1 MRKRNIITYI
11 ILFVFPLFFF
21 QCEKKG
27 LYTNSD
33 DILSYVGLDYF
44 FGPSAVTIQAGRLD
58 YRNKGTYNFG
68 TITLG
73 TSSPSVVFTIENR
86 GGDDLNLTGVPPVSV
101 GGDDAADFTVT
112 DPPITLLAPGASTT
126 FTVTFTPGMEG
137 ARDGVI
143 TILYNSG
150 KEQACSINMTGTGSA
165 TAVPDI
171 NLNFDGEDYSS
182 GSTYDFGAVVAGGS
196 SPAVTCAIQNAGAGA
211 LALTGSPTA
220 VLTGG
225 ANPAAFTVSDPG
237 VAAVAS
243 SSSAVFTVTFTP
255 PAAGDFSAVITIP
268 NDDPDNESPYTIRL
282 RGTCVP
288 PLAVSPV
295 RISSGN
301 ANAVYARA
309 ADVVT
314 LLFTAGRA
322 IQTPSVTIAGNP
334 AAVSGGPLAWRAE
347 YTVQA
352 GDPEGPVAF
361 VISGIEDLD
370 GIMAAD
376 VSATTDGSAV
386 TIDLTAPAAVIAG
399 EPTGISGDTVLN
411 VTVSG
416 ADVLYYRYKAGAA
429 AATDCATAAGYSAD
443 VPSATAITDD
453 ISGLADGAVNLCVVG
468 RDTAGNYQPYSAAT
482 AATWTKD
489 TSAPVATITGQPT
502 GVSGTTALNV
512 DVAGADIQY
521 YRYKVGETAATDCV
535 SAAGYGVAVA
545 ESANITD
552 DISALGDVSITLCV
566 VGQNSASQWQ
576 PYASATTASW
586 TKDTTAPT
594 VAIGAPSTSPISSTG
609 SSSFAVTYTGA
620 DTVNLTNANISQT
633 GTTTCGTVNVS
644 GGTTA
649 APTVTLSNCAGN
661 GTVAITVA
669 ANTASDTAGNWNLAE
684 GPSAEFTVDNINPT
698 VGLTVSPTINLLNYT
713 AYTVSGSCS
722 DNGIAV
728 TVTVGGLVSDT
739 PTCTSGAFTTISM
752 NVGSVPDGASV
763 SVTASQTDA
772 AGNSGIGSATVLK
785 DTVRPTVA
793 MGAPS
798 TTLVNAAGS
807 VTCGITYTGADTV
820 DLLPTGVTLGRTG
833 TADCAVN
840 VLNGTTATPTVSLSG
855 CTGNGT
861 VTISIDTATSYDAA
875 GNYNFAV
882 GPGTAIT
889 VDNTVP
895 SIASAVTQDSD
906 NDGRID
912 RYMITFDNNVNDSTF
927 VVGNWIVAGYTVV
940 SMTSGAVN
948 DNVIYLNVTEMTFPD
963 TGAMPDLTTVVA
975 GAVRDLAG
983 NNLALVGTST
993 VTEADGALP
1002 RIESVVGAVNSD
1014 RVSVTFT
1021 EPVDSSPALGC
1032 SGNVSS
1038 LNYVNNAGGGATT
1051 ISAWQ
1056 DASACDDSTVVVRTN
1071 LPVAG
1076 ADIDAD
1082 GIATAALV
1090 VYDNGGNAA
1099 DVATYTMRGMMESV
1113 NFRFDTTSNGANVA
1127 GSVSDFPVL
1136 LRITNT
1142 ELIDK
1147 MRSDCGDILF
1157 VDRVSDGGEVLPFEV
1172 ERCDTTNHLVDVW
1185 VLVPTV
1191 SGNDNTDYITMYFNE
1206 KTDGTV
1212 PGRQEPGRVFSTA
1225 NGFIGVWHLG
1235 ESSGTIA
1242 YDSTDNKNNGNTN
1255 TTTINY
1261 TGNIALARTFNGSN
1275 YVLVPD
1281 DDSLDAMGPGGV
1293 SVSAWVKDSTG
1304 TGDYSRV
1311 VSKKSYSPPEDAG
1324 YELFYQGSS
1333 NNIWMYSFDTTY
1345 ISGNAAADIDTNWHY
1360 IAGHVYDT
1368 QLSGDTYIFFDGAD
1382 VTGTRQGS
1390 TQTYIAG
1397 TEPLYFGTTS
1407 GSFHTYYFT
1416 GSMDEVRIEN
1426 VYRGSDWIKLCYENQ
1441 RIDQTLVS
1449 SWYNNLW
1456 NYRIKIRVNGSL
1468 VTTSGIENFP
1478 VYVNLANLP
1487 SDFFTHVSDI
1497 NGGDILVTAGD
1508 GITRLPRELVSFD
1521 NGGAG
1526 QLFFRAPALS
1536 NADNTHFYIY
1546 FNSSSMQTN
1555 EPEVWSNGYAG
1566 VWHME
1571 DDSGIDATGNYSPWS
1586 LGGLQVPGT
1595 MGFALYFNGS
1605 TFFGFNV
1612 RDSTPLVS
1620 WGTGYGILAWFTPD
1634 ADSNINM
1641 SMISGN
1647 NGGNGFELMVNPWD
1661 DAFMMYNYAGGT
1673 YTNSAWADMS
1683 SGTINPGTAAIYGI
1697 LVDGNNASFRFNG
1710 SDVTSAAMI
1719 DAYNAQPEYLYFGI
1733 SGFTG
1738 PDLVG
1743 TLDEVRIMNVPHGI
1757 EWMNTETN
1765 NMRLQTSFIIP
1776 AGAIEAR

>member
-1 MRKRNIITYI
+1 MRKRNITTYI
-11 ILFVFPLFFF
+11 ILFVFSLFFF

-44 FGPSAVTIQAGRLD
+44 FGPSAINIQAGRLD

-68 TITLG
+68 TVTLG
-73 TSSPSVVFTIENR
+73 SSSPSVVFTIENR
-86 GGDDLNLTGVPPVSV
+86 GGDDLTLTGVPTVSL
-101 GGDDAADFTVT
+101 GGDDAADFTVV
-112 DPPITLLAPGASTT
+112 DPPVTLLAPGASTS
-126 FTVTFTPGMEG
+126 FTVTFTPGAEG
-137 ARDGVI
+137 TRDGVI
-143 TILYNSG
+143 TILYYSG
-150 KEQACSINMTGTGSA
+150 KEQTCGINMTGTGSA

-182 GSTYDFGAVVAGGS
+182 GSTYYFGPVVAGGS

-243 SSSAVFTVTFTP
+243 SSSAIFTVTFTP

-282 RGTCVP
+282 SGTCVP

-376 VSATTDGSAV
+376 VSATTDGSVV

-586 TKDTTAPT
+586 TKDATAPT

-698 VGLTVSPTINLLNYT
+698 VGLTVSPTINLSNYT

-739 PTCTSGAFTTISM
+739 PTCTSGAFTTAPM

-861 VTISIDTATSYDAA
+861 VTISIDTATSYDDA

-895 SIASAVTQDSD
+895 SIAGAVTQDSD

-1014 RVSVTFT
+1014 RVMVTFT

-1051 ISAWQ
+1051 IIAWQ

-1082 GIATAALV
+1082 GIATSALV

-1099 DVATYTMRGMMESV
+1099 DVVTYSMRGMMESLD
-1113 NFRFDTTSNGANVA
+1113 FRFDTTSNGANVA

-1147 MRSDCGDILF
+1147 MRLDCGDILF

-1191 SGNDNTDYITMYFNE
+1191 SGNDNTDYITMFFNE

-1212 PGRQEPGRVFSTA
+1212 PGRQEPGRVFSTT

-1242 YDSTDNKNNGNTN
+1242 YDSTDNKNNGDTN

-1281 DDSLDAMGPGGV
+1281 DDALDAMGPGGV

-1304 TGDYSRV
+1304 TGDYSRI

-1333 NNIWMYSFDTTY
+1333 NNIWMYSFDTSY
-1345 ISGNAAADIDTNWHY
+1345 IRGTAADIDTNWHY

-1426 VYRGSDWIKLCYENQ
+1426 TWRGADWVRLCYENQ
-1441 RIDQTLVS
+1441 RVNQTLVS
-1449 SWYNNLW
+1449 SWYGDAWNN
-1456 NYRIKIRVNGSL
+1456 RVKISINESL
-1468 VTTSGIENFP
+1468 VALTGIVDFP
-1478 VYVNLANLP
+1478 VYVNLANQP
-1487 SDFFTHVSDI
+1487 AAFFSNVHYA
-1497 NGGDILVTAGD
+1497 NGDDILVTAGD
-1508 GITRLPRELVSFD
+1508 GITKVPRELVSFVN
-1521 NGGAG
+1521 NGDGTG
-1526 QLFFRAPALS
+1526 TGELYFKAPSLS
-1536 NADNTHFYIY
+1536 NTENTHFYIY
-1546 FNSSSMQTN
+1546 FNSVSTETN
-1555 EPEVWSNGYAG
+1555 DGPGVWSNGYAG

-1571 DDSGIDATGNYSPWS
+1571 TDLYTESTGH
-1586 LGGLQVPGT
+1586 LVLTT
-1595 MGFALYFNGS
+1595 M
-1605 TFFGFNV
+1605 
-1612 RDSTPLVS
+1612 TPQPNLVS
-1620 WGTGYGILAWFTPD
+1620 GVIGNGWEFTGTQHLSGGAASVTWGTGYEVTAWFTP
-1634 ADSNINM
+1634 ASDSSPAM
-1641 SMISGN
+1641 SLVSGL
-1647 NGGNGFELMVNPWD
+1647 NGGSGFDVTVDPTTD
-1661 DAFMMYNYAGGT
+1661 RIQVTHYAGGD
-1673 YTNSAWADMS
+1673 YAFADVLPAYDIIA
-1683 SGTINPGTAAIYGI
+1683 GTPGLYGLLVNNTTAYIYYNGSYVSDDNTVGAAIPSI
-1697 LVDGNNASFRFNG
+1697 ATL
-1710 SDVTSAAMI
+1710 
-1719 DAYNAQPEYLYFGI
+1719 YLAH
-1733 SGFTG
+1733 SGFG
-1738 PDLVG
+1738 ASNLNGVF
-1743 TLDEVRIMNVPHGI
+1743 DELRISSVFHGLG
-1757 EWMNTETN
+1757 WHVTESN
-1765 NMRLQTSFIIP
+1765 NMRDQASFVIP
-1776 AGAIEAR
+1776 RTVEAR